1 VTAIVDQDQKSLGWF
16 EFGLS
21 CCSFERYR
29 VWQKWLVWLVF
40 NMKHW
45 FSDGAF
51 RTIIRNS
58 AYLGSG
64 NVASA
69 VLGLIALSCAG
80 KGMSPEMF
88 GVLIVIQSYTKAV
101 SDFIKFQTWQFVV
114 QFGTPALHSQNFQ
127 RFRDVVSFSFG
138 LDIASGAVAILGGM
152 ILLPLLSHSLGLD
165 AKSFKLAL
173 LYCTLIPSMTSSTP
187 TGILRALDRFDLI
200 AIQQAIKPLLI
211 AVGSIIAYFGNF
223 GFTGFVITWYAS
235 NLFGGTLFWWFSARE
250 LRRRNIH
257 GALKPGLFKT
267 ARGIE
272 GAWDFV
278 WTTNI
283 SHSIWAAR
291 NSCSTVLVG
300 IILGPAAA
308 GLFKI
313 AMTFFDA
320 AGAPAK
326 LLEKSF
332 YPEIMRLDPRT
343 KRPWVL
349 GLRSAILA
357 GGIGIIVAVTVI
369 SIGKPLISLVFGYEY
384 LQAYD
389 LIQIMLSAII
399 VSMVG
404 FPQESLL
411 FMAGKQR
418 VYLSAQ
424 ILASVSYIV
433 LLIVLS
439 HAFGVKGSAFAYFG
453 GQCLDVILS
462 LIPTLWVY
470 RHRNLLGFTAPVE
483 IKK

>member
-1 VTAIVDQDQKSLGWF
+1 
-16 EFGLS
+16 
-21 CCSFERYR
+21 
-29 VWQKWLVWLVF
+29 
-40 NMKHW
+40 MKQW

-69 VLGLIALSCAG
+69 ILGLIALSCAG
-80 KGMSPEMF
+80 KGMSPAMF
-88 GVLIVIQSYTKAV
+88 GVLIVIQAYTKAV

-114 QFGTPALHSQNFQ
+114 QFGTPALESNNIQ

-152 ILLPLLSHSLGLD
+152 LLLPFLSHSLGLD
-165 AKSFKLAL
+165 PASFKLAL

-187 TGILRALDRFDLI
+187 TGILRAFDRFDLI

-211 AVGSIIAYFGNF
+211 AIGSVIAYFGNF
-223 GFTGFVITWYAS
+223 GFAGFVITWYAS
-235 NLFGGTLFWWFSARE
+235 NLFGGTLFWWFARRE
-250 LRRRNIH
+250 LARREIH
-257 GALKPGLFKT
+257 NALKPSLFKA
-267 ARGIE
+267 ARSIE
-272 GAWDFV
+272 GAWNFV
-278 WTTNI
+278 WATNI

-291 NSCSTVLVG
+291 NSCTTVLVG

-349 GLRSAILA
+349 GLRSAVLA
-357 GGIGIIVAVTVI
+357 GGVGVLVAVLVI
-369 SIGKPLISLVFGYEY
+369 SVGKPLISVVFGHKYFE
-384 LQAYD
+384 AYD

-404 FPQESLL
+404 FPQEALL
-411 FMAGKQR
+411 LMAGKQKA
-418 VYLSAQ
+418 YLTAQ
-424 ILASVSYIV
+424 IIASVSFIF
-433 LLIVLS
+433 LLVALS
-439 HAFGVKGSAFAYFG
+439 HAYGVKGSAYGFFG
-453 GQCLDVILS
+453 GQCLDVLLT

-470 RHRNLLGFTAPVE
+470 RRRYLLRFTAPAE
-483 IKK
+483 MTK